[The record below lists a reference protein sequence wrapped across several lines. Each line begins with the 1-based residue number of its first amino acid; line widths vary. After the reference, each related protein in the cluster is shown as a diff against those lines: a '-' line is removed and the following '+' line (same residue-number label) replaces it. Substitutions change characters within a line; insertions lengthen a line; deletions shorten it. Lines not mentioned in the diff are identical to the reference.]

1 MKNDAFRHKDLSFSY
16 LIENNV
22 RWSNDFWMGVWWNW
36 VFDTSL
42 RNILIVM
49 MRTVRKVVDAILQ
62 KDFNLSVLL
71 LIVSSES
78 VKILWKL
85 SNFDAELTVL
95 VNNNCLLF
103 DHCFNLSLKMSHFN
117 QEFFF
122 DNRFLYVDRILD
134 WNFDR
139 NFNYFLNLYRFV
151 NINGFIYVNRS
162 FNYFW
167 SWNFNCFN
175 DFLDNFNR
183 NLFLNLDIFGNL
195 YNFLDNNFLDNL
207 FRNSTV

>member
-1 MKNDAFRHKDLSFSY
+1 
-16 LIENNV
+16 
-22 RWSNDFWMGVWWNW
+22 
-36 VFDTSL
+36 
-42 RNILIVM
+42 
-49 MRTVRKVVDAILQ
+49 
-62 KDFNLSVLL
+62 
-71 LIVSSES
+71 
-78 VKILWKL
+78 
-85 SNFDAELTVL
+85 
-95 VNNNCLLF
+95 
-103 DHCFNLSLKMSHFN
+103 MSHFN

-195 YNFLDNNFLDNL
+195 YNFLDNSLRAWNRFRNLDNNLNWLLDNNFLDNL